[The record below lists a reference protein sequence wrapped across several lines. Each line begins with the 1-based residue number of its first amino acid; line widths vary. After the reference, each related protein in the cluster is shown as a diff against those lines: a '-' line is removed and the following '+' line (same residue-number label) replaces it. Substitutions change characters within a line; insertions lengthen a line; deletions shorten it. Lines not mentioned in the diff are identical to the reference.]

1 MSRPVIPLR
10 SLSELQPNELADCFA
25 LLVKKQSGTTK
36 TGQPFF
42 TCQFRDARRVVPLL
56 LWADSPWF
64 AVCSSE
70 WREGDALKLRVK
82 LQVHPQYGPQLELH
96 DWRRPTEAEV
106 ADGCAPHLLSESSR
120 FAVADMW
127 DDLVALVEKEIA
139 RAEIRRLVLG
149 LLDRFRA
156 DLLELPASDGRFFPF
171 RGGWLEHTLSVV
183 RTALLLVDH
192 YRRHYAGL
200 PVDLDRDLVIAGAV
214 LHDLGRAVQWQ
225 VAPTGQPESTVPGQ
239 LFGHLLLGRD
249 LVRDAAL
256 AQGDI
261 PGPWREKLEHVV
273 LTHLT
278 LPEWG
283 SPRLP
288 LLPEVLIL
296 HHADDLDAKL
306 EMYLRL
312 LSRDATPGSFTA
324 RDPVLNRA
332 LLKALDWRSHDPPN
346 SADPAVASSPGSHGL
361 TSELTS
367 PTSLGRT
374 FPGDVRNA
382 APPAE

>member
-1 MSRPVIPLR
+1 MSRPAIPHR

-42 TCQFRDARRVVPLL
+42 TCQFRDAQRVLPLL

-64 AVCSSE
+64 AACSTE

-96 DWRRPTEAEV
+96 DWRRPTEVEV
-106 ADGCAPHLLSESSR
+106 AKGCAPHLLMESSR
-120 FAVADMW
+120 FAVAEMW
-127 DDLVALVEKEIA
+127 DDLVALVDREIA
-139 RAEIRRLVLG
+139 RGEIRRLVRS
-149 LLDRFRA
+149 LLDRHREA
-156 DLLELPASDGRFFPF
+156 LSELPASDGRFFPF
-171 RGGWLEHTLSVV
+171 RGGWLEHTLSVA

-200 PVDLDRDLVIAGAV
+200 AVDLDRDLVVAGAV
-214 LHDLGRAVQWQ
+214 LHDLGRAVQWR
-225 VAPTGQPESTVPGQ
+225 AGPTGQPESTVPGQ

-249 LVRDAAL
+249 LVRDAAI
-256 AQGDI
+256 AQGDV

-312 LSRDATPGSFTA
+312 LSRDATPGDFTA

-332 LLKALDWRSHDPPN
+332 LLKAQDWPSHDPPGP
-346 SADPAVASSPGSHGL
+346 ADSPSTRLPSGHSVA
-361 TSELTS
+361 SELTS
-367 PTSLGRT
+367 PSGMG
-374 FPGDVRNA
+374 PSSAGDVH
-382 APPAE
+382 